1 MFVWISP
8 ARLRAKHWNIPVS
21 SGRRPLICRLPPTN
35 TLYLGIFTGLM
46 GTASLYHTMSGCGVP
61 AQEGEDYSFF
71 LPPPL
76 PLWPFCSFYAFCS
89 FTHATAH
96 RKKEE
101 EERKALTTCLT
112 GDIHHLLHLRAD
124 VSRWLFDKH
133 RILCFRRRKAQ
144 QCSIK
149 ATHTFF
155 FFFFGSL
162 CPSRQQH
169 ELHYCR
175 KRWQQN
181 DLLTWSLAR
190 WCNIWI
196 I

>member
-61 AQEGEDYSFF
+61 AQEGEDYFF
-71 LPPPL
+71 FSPPCHCD
-76 PLWPFCSFYAFCS
+76 PFVPFMLFALSHMQQH
-89 FTHATAH
+89 TG
-96 RKKEE
+96 KKKKKKKHSPRAWQGISTTFSISALMWVGGSLRNTGYSVSEE
-101 EERKALTTCLT
+101 EKHSNAPLKQLT
-112 GDIHHLLHLRAD
+112 H
-124 VSRWLFDKH
+124 V
-133 RILCFRRRKAQ
+133 
-144 QCSIK
+144 
-149 ATHTFF
+149 FF
-155 FFFFGSL
+155 FWSL

-169 ELHYCR
+169 ELYYWS

-181 DLLTWSLAR
+181 DLSTWSLAC